1 LRTRSRREA
10 SGKRKK
16 RTEPTK
22 GPLLSQK
29 FFQSLENARKIFP
42 IIGKTGQNFPTISIR
57 VWPLFC
63 IHSPPADR
71 PGDRSGCLA
80 FLHGGALGR
89 PPFLLTQANR
99 LPPRCNRRPEGRLD
113 HCRGLDLM
121 PLWGAREA
129 S

>member
-1 LRTRSRREA
+1 MTIRAPGHRLPRR
-10 SGKRKK
+10 
-16 RTEPTK
+16 
-22 GPLLSQK
+22 
-29 FFQSLENARKIFP
+29 N
-42 IIGKTGQNFPTISIR
+42 
-57 VWPLFC
+57 
-63 IHSPPADR
+63 
-71 PGDRSGCLA
+71 
-80 FLHGGALGR
+80 GGALGR

>member
-1 LRTRSRREA
+1 MGDAASRRVAA
-10 SGKRKK
+10 SGFVHVLAGDVFGD
-16 RTEPTK
+16 E
-22 GPLLSQK
+22 GS
-29 FFQSLENARKIFP
+29 
-42 IIGKTGQNFPTISIR
+42 GG

-113 HCRGLDLM
+113 HCHGLDLM